1 MVFICGP
8 FLGKTKNRSGK
19 GDADDDADDIAEER
33 YEEANPLGVVFYN
46 LCDVVA
52 HLYPTPSPNY
62 GEEYPRP
69 QQHDED
75 ASRGA
80 HVVGSGA
87 KGYYSSRIGN

>member
-1 MVFICGP
+1 MVIICGP

-19 GDADDDADDIAEER
+19 DDADNDADNVGKEC

-46 LCDVVA
+46 PCDMVT
-52 HLYPTPSPNY
+52 HPYTILMPNCS
-62 GEEYPRP
+62 EEYPRP

-75 ASRGA
+75 ANQEA

-87 KGYYSSRIGN
+87 T